1 VNRSPVSLF
10 ELYENLKQVLPVVTA
25 LIRCWRIEMRKRK
38 KLFAKTCQ
46 SSALNAYIQV
56 FSWRVL
62 KPQVFPPLPVGDAP
76 ALPRSLRQAERG
88 IFLPTV

>member
-1 VNRSPVSLF
+1 MC
-10 ELYENLKQVLPVVTA
+10 E
-25 LIRCWRIEMRKRK
+25 
-38 KLFAKTCQ
+38 
-46 SSALNAYIQV
+46 V

-88 IFLPTV
+88 FFFINASNTESHF

>member
-1 VNRSPVSLF
+1 MNYSADPILVDRNA
-10 ELYENLKQVLPVVTA
+10 KQ
-25 LIRCWRIEMRKRK
+25 K

-46 SSALNAYIQV
+46 SFTLNAYVQV
-56 FSWRVL
+56 FSRRVL

-88 IFLPTV
+88 IFLPTTWKTA